1 MAPITMYPGVG
12 QVGPVQTPKNPLDA
26 LAAFLQA
33 GGMQEGD
40 AEAFGAEGADILG
53 GDRAAIPAPS
63 AMSSPGVKRNQGLS
77 MALGKKYGADADGSI
92 SQADLEAMDSFIRG
106 NDVADKSAIATA
118 PITAK
123 GGFDLAQEGMRNRSA
138 LDVERQRGEN
148 AARTTTIANEG
159 KIIPAQIKAD
169 DAPNNQL
176 DPQSLQYWVRQ
187 AQIDRGVLSQI
198 PAAQRSQVLNAL
210 AAGGVDS
217 HSLTNQSKQMAET
230 AHDLL
235 KIIQQAGGESGILG
249 MAKELEGQGLFNPVV
264 GPIRKFAAS
273 HGAGS
278 LMGVDDATAAKIG
291 EFNNITDLL
300 RSGLA
305 RAHAGAR
312 GAGNSGMAERF
323 DKLLGGIGD
332 FPTFAGQLQGIE
344 ELLRTYSGNLYPDE
358 APGGGMD
365 PYADE
370 NYQPR

>member
-1 MAPITMYPGVG
+1 MPQITLPYQGVRFEDDEDVVGTKLPGLESLATLLG
-12 QVGPVQTPKNPLDA
+12 LDNTMSA
-26 LAAFLQA
+26 EQA
-33 GGMQEGD
+33 SGTMG
-40 AEAFGAEGADILG
+40 
-53 GDRAAIPAPS
+53 PAPLP
-63 AMSSPGVKRNQGLS
+63 MPGYTPNIKRNQGLS

-92 SQADLEAMDSFIRG
+92 SQTDLEAMDSFIRG
-106 NDVADKSAIATA
+106 NDVADKSEIATA

-278 LMGVDDATAAKIG
+278 LMGVDDATSAKIG

-344 ELLRTYSGNLYPDE
+344 ELLRTYSGNLFPDE
-358 APGGGMD
+358 APGGGND